1 MLLVSDRPLY
11 IAKVMHPEGIPFE
24 CSDDRTV
31 SQLIAEGIARPALP
45 PKILYET
52 KVVGPPEVGPTIP
65 FRNGALPDAEPSQ
78 VAAESDTLLPSS
90 DVPEQGTSDPG
101 RWREHGRSGRKRK
114 S

>member
-52 KVVGPPEVGPTIP
+52 KVVSPPEVGPTIP
-65 FRNGALPDAEPSQ
+65 FRDGAVSDEKQ
-78 VAAESDTLLPSS
+78 TEVAAEGNPVLPSS
-90 DVPEQGTSDPG
+90 NVPEQGASNPG